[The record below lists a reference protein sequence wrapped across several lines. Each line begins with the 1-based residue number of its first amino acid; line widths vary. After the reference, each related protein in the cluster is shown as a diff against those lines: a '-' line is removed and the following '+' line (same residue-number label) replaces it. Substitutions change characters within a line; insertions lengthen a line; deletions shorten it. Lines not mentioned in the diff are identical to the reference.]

1 MGNFIMALVLRFVW
15 FKVNSVRSWKTV
27 THLLEKTMRLYDLTV
42 LLGFFQLEFY
52 FILASKAI
60 ILTVARWAIK
70 NKSIA
75 SWKYDMA
82 FMELGL

>member
-1 MGNFIMALVLRFVW
+1 MGNFIMAFLLRFVW
-15 FKVNSVRSWKTV
+15 FKEHSLQSWNTV
-27 THLLEKTMRLYDLTV
+27 PHLLEKTVWLYDLTV

-75 SWKYDMA
+75 SWKCDKA
-82 FMELGL
+82 FIE